1 MGYFLFKIHEVKHTL
16 QNQFAN
22 VLSFVWDEIKNEIQA
37 YKLYKQLSL
46 LYSFNVMK
54 TLKQN
59 FVNVIFMRVFFLNLK
74 RGDHILIRVFLI
86 LD

>member
-22 VLSFVWDEIKNEIQA
+22 VLSFVWDEIKKEIQA

-54 TLKQN
+54 TLKPKFCQRDIYEG
-59 FVNVIFMRVFFLNLK
+59 IFFKFKK
-74 RGDHILIRVFLI
+74 RRPHTN
-86 LD
+86 